1 MPKPFVHLHLHS
13 EYSLLDG
20 ANRIDKLINRV
31 KELGMDAVAVTDHG
45 NMHAACSFYNAAK
58 AAGIKPI
65 MGIEAYVAPDVNGL
79 PSDRLRKEAT
89 GVADG
94 GFHLVLLA
102 ENQTGW
108 RNLLK
113 LSSDAYVNGFY
124 YKPRMDKSTL
134 AQWSDG
140 IIAINGHL
148 GSSIAYHLC
157 QYELTKNEEHYQ
169 RAIEEAK
176 WHAEIFK
183 PNEKGE
189 PRFYLELQNHDVRE
203 QQQIIPHV
211 KRMAKELNMPLVGD
225 NDAHYLTL
233 DDWDAHDT
241 LCCISMGKKK
251 FEENRLK
258 YSKDLYVKSPQQM
271 EELFKDCP
279 EAIDNT
285 IKIAERCN
293 VEIDFSA
300 NHAPVVK
307 IALSD
312 KIKALKGKTAAERVL
327 QYKTGD
333 RIGSTAW
340 FKDFCSQITLIPFDS
355 EKDAD
360 ISADELKE
368 QCDEALFLLSEAGA
382 LWRYGENGIT
392 EDIRARLE
400 RELKILADKIISA
413 YFLIVWDFVNEAR
426 RRGIPA
432 NARGSGVGTMV
443 GFVLGLSNAC
453 PVQYG
458 LLFER
463 FTDPERSEYPDIDI
477 DLCQVG
483 RPKIIEYVR
492 EKYGHVAQIITFGT
506 LKARAAIRDVG
517 RVHDLP
523 LPDVDKLCKLIGDE
537 LKMTISKAL
546 DQEPD
551 LKELYNSGGIYK
563 EVLDTAI
570 RLENM
575 ARHAGV
581 HAAGV
586 IVATQPLDNIV
597 PLYKPPGTE
606 DQIVTQWDGPTCEK
620 VGLLKMDFLGLRNLS
635 IIERCKLLVRETMNI
650 NDQRACIQGAF
661 GKGLVPDS
669 PREFADYGDDY
680 DPLEL
685 ERLGFEDQ
693 NVLDAFRRG
702 ETAAVFQ
709 FESGGFRNTLLGM
722 KPDRLEDLIAA
733 NALYRPGPMAL
744 IPDYNDRKHGRAE
757 VPKIHPIVDEIT
769 AETYGIMIYQEQVM
783 LIVHKLGDIPL
794 REAYSLI
801 KAISKKK
808 EKVINASKDQFLI
821 GAQEKGVTKKQA
833 EDIFD
838 NILKFAGY
846 GFNKSHSTGY
856 SIIAYQTAYLK
867 TYFPV
872 HYMAAVLTYEAV
884 STEKVV
890 EYIDECKR
898 VLRPNGSRGIEVR
911 PPCINHSE
919 VGFTVVYEKGEPHD
933 PNHGHIR
940 FGLNAVKGVGEK
952 AIRAIM
958 EVREKDGP
966 FKNLYEFC
974 ERVPLGAVNRSTIEA
989 LIKCGAFDTLHST
1002 EERAAMMA
1010 ALDNAISSGQ
1020 RAAADRSTGQ
1030 MNFFESFAES
1040 APAETQQ
1047 QTNSTLPSCEPWT
1060 TQEILTHEK
1069 AVLGFYVS
1077 SHPMDQ
1083 FKDELERFSTI
1094 TVADIKELKSELEVV
1109 LGGML
1114 TRVRPTFVKNG
1125 RSAGQKMAMITIE
1138 DKTGSIDGVIFS
1150 DAYAI
1155 AAPLLQGDAIVLL
1168 KGKVDRRREEPN
1180 IIVNQV
1186 IPVREAATQL
1196 TQAVTIRL
1204 RNRPNPEAAAAGA
1217 HPLTGYNGEFNQ
1229 LKALLHQSRASN
1241 GNPSAQVFFEVLDQG
1256 KRVRLRANGVRVGV
1270 DPELPARIDTVMR
1283 SPGCCE
1289 LLGAP
1294 KISVAVN
1301 RVSADDDPQEKL
1313 VTQSAQAEFCDSIDR
1328 Y

>member
-1 MPKPFVHLHLHS
+1 MPQPFVHLHLHS

-20 ANRIDKLINRV
+20 ANRIDKLVAKV
-31 KELGMDAVAVTDHG
+31 KELGMTAVAVTDHG
-45 NMHAACSFYNAAK
+45 NMHAACQFYNACKYAD
-58 AAGIKPI
+58 IKPI

-79 PSDRLRKEAT
+79 TSDRLRKEAT

-108 RNLLK
+108 QNLLK
-113 LSSDAYVNGFY
+113 LSSDAFVNGFY
-124 YKPRMDKSTL
+124 YKPRMDKTTL
-134 AQWSDG
+134 EKYADG

-148 GSSIAYHLC
+148 GSSIAYYLC
-157 QYELTKNEEHYQ
+157 QYELTKNEDHYQ

-176 WHAEIFK
+176 WHASIFK
-183 PNEKGE
+183 PNENGE

-211 KRMAKELNMPLVGD
+211 KRMAKELGMPLVGD
-225 NDAHYLTL
+225 NDSHFLTL

-251 FEENRLK
+251 FEENRLR
-258 YSKDLYVKSPQQM
+258 YSKDLYVKSPEQM
-271 EELFKDCP
+271 NELFADCP
-279 EAIDNT
+279 EAVENT
-285 IKIAERCN
+285 IKIADRCN

-307 IALSD
+307 IAFSD
-312 KIKALKGKTAAERVL
+312 KIKALAGETAAERVRNF
-327 QYKTGD
+327 KTFD
-333 RIGSTAW
+333 RIGSTKW

-355 EKDAD
+355 EKDAE
-360 ISADELKE
+360 ISADELKA

-382 LWRYGENGIT
+382 LWRYGEKGIT
-392 EDIRARLE
+392 DAIRARLE
-400 RELKILADKIISA
+400 RELKVLADKIISA

-426 RRGIPA
+426 SRGIPA

-463 FTDPERSEYPDIDI
+463 FTDPDRSEYPDIDI
-477 DLCQVG
+477 DLCQDG
-483 RPKIIEYVR
+483 RPQIIEYVR
-492 EKYGHVAQIITFGT
+492 QKYGHVAQIITFGT

-523 LPDVDKLCKLIGDE
+523 LPEVDKLCKLIGDE

-546 DQEPD
+546 EKEPD
-551 LKELYNSGGIYK
+551 LKELYSTSAIHR
-563 EVLDTAI
+563 EVIDTAI

-606 DQIVTQWDGPTCEK
+606 QIVTQWDGPTCEK

-635 IIERCKLLVRETMNI
+635 IIERCKLLVRETLDI
-650 NDQRACIQGAF
+650 KTQRGSIQGQF
-661 GKGLVPDS
+661 GKGFIPDS
-669 PREFADYGDDY
+669 PREFADQGDDY

-685 ERLGFEDQ
+685 ERLTFLDQ

-744 IPDYNDRKHGRAE
+744 IPDYNDRKHGRAQ
-757 VPKIHPIVDEIT
+757 VPKIHPIVDQIT
-769 AETYGIMIYQEQVM
+769 DETYGIMIYQEQVM

-808 EKVINASKDQFLI
+808 EKTINESKAQFLI
-821 GAQEKGVTKKQA
+821 GAQEKGVSKAQA
-833 EDIFD
+833 EEIFD

-872 HYMAAVLTYEAV
+872 YYMAAVLTYEAV

-898 VLRPNGSRGIEVR
+898 VLFPDGHRGIEVR
-911 PPCINHSE
+911 PPDINHSE

-958 EVREKDGP
+958 EVLKKDGP
-966 FKNLYEFC
+966 FKSLYEFC

-1002 EERAAMMA
+1002 AERAAMVA

-1020 RAAADRSTGQ
+1020 RAASDRSTGQ
-1030 MNFFESFAES
+1030 MNFFESFEAS
-1040 APAETQQ
+1040 APAEKQ
-1047 QTNSTLPSCEPWT
+1047 QTATNLPSCEPWT
-1060 TQEILTHEK
+1060 TQETLTHEK
-1069 AVLGFYVS
+1069 SVLGFYVS

-1083 FKDELERFSTI
+1083 FKTELERYSSI
-1094 TVADIKELKSELEVV
+1094 NIADLKQIKSDLEVTV
-1109 LGGML
+1109 GGML
-1114 TRVRPTFVKNG
+1114 TRIRPTFVKNG

-1138 DKTGSIDGVIFS
+1138 DKTGAIDGVVFS

-1155 AAPLLQGDAIVLL
+1155 AAPLLLGDAIVML
-1168 KGKVDRRREEPN
+1168 KGKVDRRREEPSL
-1180 IIVNQV
+1180 IVNEV
-1186 IPVREAATQL
+1186 IPVREAAMHL
-1196 TQAVTIRL
+1196 TTAVNIRL
-1204 RNRPNPEAAAAGA
+1204 RPRKLEDQPAGDE
-1217 HPLTGYNGEFNQ
+1217 LQSQTGYNGEFNQ
-1229 LKALLHQSRASN
+1229 LKALLHQSRAAN
-1241 GNPSAQVFFEVLDQG
+1241 GNPSAQVFFEVCDQG

-1270 DPELPARIDTVMR
+1270 STDLPQRVDTVMR
-1283 SPGCCE
+1283 TPGCCE
-1289 LLGAP
+1289 LLGPP
-1294 KISVAVN
+1294 KIAVAVN
-1301 RVSADDDPQEKL
+1301 RISEADEPEDKL
-1313 VTQSAQAEFCDSIDR
+1313 FTATQDEEVCESIDR

>member
-1 MPKPFVHLHLHS
+1 MPEPFVHLHLHS

-20 ANRIDKLINRV
+20 ANRIDKLVNRV
-31 KELGMDAVAVTDHG
+31 KELGMTAVAVTDHG
-45 NMHAACSFYNAAK
+45 NMHAACSFYNTAK

-79 PSDRLRKEAT
+79 TSDRMRKEAT

-102 ENQTGW
+102 ENQIGW
-108 RNLLK
+108 KNLLK

-134 AQWSDG
+134 QQWSDG

-157 QYELTKNEEHYQ
+157 QYELTKNEDHYK
-169 RAIEEAK
+169 RAIAEAK
-176 WHAEIFK
+176 WHASVFT

-203 QQQIIPHV
+203 QQQIIPHI
-211 KRMAKELNMPLVGD
+211 KRMAKELHMPLVGD
-225 NDAHYLTL
+225 NDAHFLTR
-233 DDWDAHDT
+233 DDWDAHDS

-251 FEENRLK
+251 FEENRLR
-258 YSKDLYVKSPQQM
+258 YSKDLYVKSPEQM
-271 EELFKDCP
+271 NELFADCP
-279 EAIDNT
+279 EAIENT
-285 IKIAERCN
+285 IKIADRCN
-293 VEIDFSA
+293 VDIDFSA

-307 IALSD
+307 IALGD
-312 KIKALKGKTAAERVL
+312 KIKALKGETAAERVR
-327 QYKTGD
+327 QFKTGD

-340 FKDFCSQITLIPFDS
+340 FKEFCSQIQLIPFDS

-360 ISADELKE
+360 ITADELKA

-392 EDIRARLE
+392 DQIRARLE

-477 DLCQVG
+477 DLCQDG

-523 LPDVDKLCKLIGDE
+523 LPEVDKLCKLIGDE
-537 LKMTISKAL
+537 LKMTLSKAL
-546 DQEPD
+546 EKEPD
-551 LKELYNSGGIYK
+551 LKDLYNNSAIHK
-563 EVLDTAI
+563 EVIDTAI

-597 PLYKPPGTE
+597 PLYKPPRT

-635 IIERCKLLVRETMNI
+635 IIERCKLLVRETMDI
-650 NDQRACIQGAF
+650 KTQRSSITGGF
-661 GKGLVPDS
+661 GKGFIPDS
-669 PREFADYGDDY
+669 PREFADQGDDY

-685 ERLGFEDQ
+685 ERLSFEDQ
-693 NVLDAFRRG
+693 NVLDVFRRG

-744 IPDYNDRKHGRAE
+744 IPDYNDRKHGRSQ

-783 LIVHKLGDIPL
+783 LIVHRLGDIPL

-808 EKVINASKDQFLI
+808 IKVIESSKKQFLI
-821 GAQEKGVTKKQA
+821 GAQEKGLSKAQA
-833 EDIFD
+833 DEIFE

-872 HYMAAVLTYEAV
+872 HYMAAVLTYESV
-884 STEKVV
+884 STDKVV

-898 VLRPNGSRGIEVR
+898 VLRPNGSRGIEVK

-919 VGFTVVYEKGEPHD
+919 VGFTVVYNKDEPRD

-958 EVREKDGP
+958 AARDKEGP

-974 ERVPLGAVNRSTIEA
+974 ERVPLNVCNRSTIEA

-1002 EERAAMMA
+1002 DERAAMMD

-1020 RAAADRSTGQ
+1020 RAASDRSTGQ
-1030 MNFFESFAES
+1030 MNFFESFEAS
-1040 APAETQQ
+1040 APVEKQ
-1047 QTNSTLPSCEPWT
+1047 QTASNLPTVTPWT
-1060 TQEILTHEK
+1060 TQKTLTHEK

-1083 FKDELERFSTI
+1083 FKTELERYSSI
-1094 TVADIKELKSELEVV
+1094 TVADIKQIKSELEVTV
-1109 LGGML
+1109 GGML
-1114 TRVRPTFVKNG
+1114 TRICSTFVKNG

-1138 DKTGSIDGVIFS
+1138 DKTGSIDGVVFS
-1150 DAYAI
+1150 DAYAV
-1155 AAPLLQGDAIVLL
+1155 AAPLLQGDAIVML
-1168 KGKVDRRREEPN
+1168 KGKVDRRREEPS

-1186 IPVREAATQL
+1186 VPVREAATQL
-1196 TQAVTIRL
+1196 TTAVTIRL
-1204 RNRPNPEAAAAGA
+1204 RPRTNDDISSETSGG
-1217 HPLTGYNGEFNQ
+1217 TGFNGEFNQ
-1229 LKALLHQSRASN
+1229 LKALLHQSRATN
-1241 GNPSAQVFFEVLDQG
+1241 GNPSAQVFFEVCDQG
-1256 KRVRLRANGVRVGV
+1256 KRVRLRANGVKVGV
-1270 DPELPARIDTVMR
+1270 DPELPSRIDTVMR

-1289 LLGAP
+1289 LHGPP
-1294 KISVAVN
+1294 KITVAVN
-1301 RVSADDDPQEKL
+1301 KVSDEDEQQEKL
-1313 VTQSAQAEFCDSIDR
+1313 FTASGEFCDSIDR

>member
-1 MPKPFVHLHLHS
+1 MSEKFVHLHLHS

-20 ANRIDKLINRV
+20 ANRIDKLVNRV
-31 KELGMDAVAVTDHG
+31 KELGMTAVAVTDHG
-45 NMHAACSFYNAAK
+45 NMHAACQFYNAAK
-58 AAGIKPI
+58 KVGIKPI
-65 MGIEAYVAPDVNGL
+65 MGIEAYVAPDVKGL
-79 PSDRLRKEAT
+79 PSDRLRKEST

-108 RNLLK
+108 HNLLK
-113 LSSDAYVNGFY
+113 LTSDSFIKGFY

-134 AQWSDG
+134 EQYHDG

-148 GSSIAYHLC
+148 GSSIAHHLC
-157 QYELTKNEEHYQ
+157 QYESTKNEEHYQ

-176 WHAEIFK
+176 WHHKIFK

-189 PRFYLELQNHDVRE
+189 PRFYLELQNHDVQK

-211 KRMAKELNMPLVGD
+211 KRMAKELDMPLVGD
-225 NDAHYLTL
+225 NDSHFLTL

-251 FEENRLK
+251 LEETRLR
-258 YSKDLYVKSPQQM
+258 YSKDLYVKSQEQM
-271 EELFKDCP
+271 CELFKDCP
-279 EAIDNT
+279 QAIENT
-285 IKIAERCN
+285 LKIADRCN

-312 KIKALKGKTAAERVL
+312 KLTSLKGDTPADRVI
-327 QYKTGD
+327 QFKTGD

-340 FKDFCSQITLIPFDS
+340 FKEFCAQIELIPFDS
-355 EKDAD
+355 EVDEG
-360 ISADELKE
+360 ISETLLQE

-382 LWRYGENGIT
+382 LWRYGEHGIT
-392 EDIRARLE
+392 DVIRARLA
-400 RELKILADKIISA
+400 RELKVLSDKIISA

-453 PVQYG
+453 PVEYG

-463 FTDPERSEYPDIDI
+463 FTDPDRSEYPDIDI
-477 DLCQVG
+477 DLCQNG
-483 RPKIIEYVR
+483 RPQIIEYVR
-492 EKYGHVAQIITFGT
+492 KKYGHVAQIITFGT
-506 LKARAAIRDVG
+506 LKARAALRDVG

-523 LPDVDKLCKLIGDE
+523 LPEVDKLCKLIGDG
-537 LKMTISKAL
+537 LKTTLTSAL
-546 DQEPD
+546 EEEPD
-551 LKELYNSGGIYK
+551 FKEIYNTSQPHR
-563 EVLDTAI
+563 EVIDTAI

-597 PLYKPPGTE
+597 PLYKPPGT

-635 IIERCKLLVRETMNI
+635 IIERAKELIRAALTI
-650 NDQRACIQGAF
+650 KTQRATIMGEF

-669 PREFADYGDDY
+669 PREFADQGDDY

-685 ERLGFEDQ
+685 ERLTFKDQ
-693 NVLDAFRRG
+693 NVFDAFRRG
-702 ETAAVFQ
+702 ETSAVFQ
-709 FESGGFRNTLLGM
+709 FESGGFRNTLIGM

-744 IPDYNDRKHGRAE
+744 IPDYNLRKHGKQE
-757 VPKIHPIVDEIT
+757 VPKVHPIVDEVT

-783 LIVHKLGDIPL
+783 LIVNRLGDIPL
-794 REAYSLI
+794 RVAYSLI

-808 EKVINASKDQFLI
+808 FDVINANRATFI
-821 GAQEKGVTKKQA
+821 EGAKEKGVTEKA
-833 EDIFD
+833 ANEVFE
-838 NILKFAGY
+838 NILSFASY

-872 HYMAAVLTYEAV
+872 YYMAAVLTYEAV

-898 VLRPNGSRGIEVR
+898 VLFPDGHRGIEVK

-919 VGFTVVYEKGEPHD
+919 VGFTVVYEDTD
-933 PNHGHIR
+933 PRDVNHGHIR

-952 AIRAIM
+952 AVVAIM
-958 EVREKDGP
+958 AAREKEGP
-966 FKNLYEFC
+966 FTSLYEFC
-974 ERVPLGAVNRSTIEA
+974 ERVSLGAVNRSTIDA
-989 LIKCGAFDTLHST
+989 LIKCGAFDPLHSI
-1002 EERAAMMA
+1002 EERSAMLA
-1010 ALDNAISSGQ
+1010 ALDDAVSSGQ
-1020 RAAADRSTGQ
+1020 RAATDRSAGQ
-1030 MNFFESFAES
+1030 MNFFESFQASEPEVQDS
-1040 APAETQQ
+1040 TQ
-1047 QTNSTLPSCEPWT
+1047 SSLPSCTPWT
-1060 TQEILTHEK
+1060 TPEILTYEK

-1077 SHPMDQ
+1077 SHPMDVY
-1083 FKDELERFSTI
+1083 KTELERYSSVTI
-1094 TVADIKELKSELEVV
+1094 ADLKEIKSEIEVTV
-1109 LGGML
+1109 GGML
-1114 TRVRPTFVKNG
+1114 TRIRPVIVKNG

-1150 DAYAI
+1150 DGYAI
-1155 AAPLLQGDAIVLL
+1155 AAPLLQSDAIVLL
-1168 KGKVDRRREEPN
+1168 KGKVDRKREEPSL
-1180 IIVNQV
+1180 IVNQV
-1186 IPVREAATQL
+1186 IAVRDAVSQL
-1196 TQAVTIRL
+1196 TTAVNIRL
-1204 RNRPNPEAAAAGA
+1204 RPKTVAGEGGDGANPE
-1217 HPLTGYNGEFNQ
+1217 TGYNGEFNQ
-1229 LKALLHQSRASN
+1229 LKALLHQSRSSA
-1241 GNPSAQVFFEVLDQG
+1241 GNPAAQVYFEVCEQG
-1256 KRVRLRANGVRVGV
+1256 KRVRLRANGVMVGV
-1270 DPELPARIDTVMR
+1270 SQDLPQRIDTVMR
-1283 SPGCCE
+1283 ETDCCQ
-1289 LLGAP
+1289 LLGPP
-1294 KISVAVN
+1294 KIAVARN
-1301 RVSADDDPQEKL
+1301 RVSDEDIPQEKL
-1313 VTQSAQAEFCDSIDR
+1313 YSSSSEESCASIDR

>member
-1 MPKPFVHLHLHS
+1 MPQPFVHLHLHS

-20 ANRIDKLINRV
+20 ANRIDKLVSRI
-31 KELGMDAVAVTDHG
+31 KELNMTAVAVTDHG
-45 NMHAACSFYNAAK
+45 NMHAACQFYNAAHK
-58 AAGIKPI
+58 QGIKPI
-65 MGIEAYVAPDVNGL
+65 MGIEAYVAPDVKGFT
-79 PSDRLRKEAT
+79 SDRMRKEAT
-89 GVADG
+89 GVSDG

-108 RNLLK
+108 HNLLK

-124 YKPRMDKSTL
+124 YKPRMDKTTL
-134 AQWSDG
+134 QQWSDG

-176 WHAEIFK
+176 WHASVFK

-203 QQQIIPHV
+203 QQEIIPHV
-211 KRMAKELNMPLVGD
+211 KRMAKELDMPLVGD
-225 NDAHYLTL
+225 NDAHFLTL

-251 FEENRLK
+251 MEENRLR
-258 YSKDLYVKSPQQM
+258 YSKDLYVKSQEQM
-271 EELFKDCP
+271 CELFADCP
-279 EAIDNT
+279 EAIENT
-285 IKIAERCN
+285 VKIADRCN

-312 KIKALKGKTAAERVL
+312 KIKSLKGKTAADRVI

-340 FKDFCSQITLIPFDS
+340 FKDFCAQITLIPFDS
-355 EKDAD
+355 EKDAE
-360 ISADELKE
+360 IDEDVLKA

-382 LWRYGENGIT
+382 LWRYGQDGIT
-392 EDIRARLE
+392 PDIRARLE
-400 RELKILADKIISA
+400 RELKVLADKIISA

-426 RRGIPA
+426 SRGIPA

-463 FTDPERSEYPDIDI
+463 FTDPDRSEYPDIDI
-477 DLCQVG
+477 DLCQNG
-483 RPKIIEYVR
+483 RPEIIEYVR
-492 EKYGHVAQIITFGT
+492 QKYGHVAQIITFGT

-546 DQEPD
+546 GQEPD
-551 LKELYNSGGIYK
+551 LKELYNTSSHHK
-563 EVLDTAI
+563 EVIDTAI

-597 PLYKPPGTE
+597 PLYKPPGT
-606 DQIVTQWDGPTCEK
+606 DQIVTQWDGPTCES

-635 IIERCKLLVRETMNI
+635 IIERAKDLIRDTMDI
-650 NDQRACIQGAF
+650 KTQRGCIMGEF

-669 PREFADYGDDY
+669 PREFSDQGDDY

-685 ERLGFEDQ
+685 ERLTFLDQ

-783 LIVHKLGDIPL
+783 LIVHKLGDIAL

-808 EKVINASKDQFLI
+808 EKTINASKAQFLI
-821 GAQEKGVTKKQA
+821 GAQEKGVTEKQA
-833 EDIFD
+833 TDIFD

-884 STEKVV
+884 STDKVV

-898 VLRPNGSRGIEVR
+898 VLRPNGNRGIEVR

-933 PNHGHIR
+933 PNNGHIR

-952 AIRAIM
+952 AILAIM
-958 EVREKDGP
+958 EARDKEGP
-966 FKNLYEFC
+966 FKNLYDFC
-974 ERVPLGAVNRSTIEA
+974 ERVPSNVCNRSTIDA

-1002 EERAAMMA
+1002 DERAAMSA
-1010 ALDNAISSGQ
+1010 ALDDAISSGQ
-1020 RAAADRSTGQ
+1020 RAASDRSAGQ
-1030 MNFFESFAES
+1030 MSFFESFAES
-1040 APAETQQ
+1040 APVEQQ
-1047 QTNSTLPSCEPWT
+1047 QQANNLPSCEPWT
-1060 TQEILTHEK
+1060 TQETLTHEK
-1069 AVLGFYVS
+1069 SVLGFYVS

-1083 FKDELERFSTI
+1083 FKDELERYSTI
-1094 TVADIKELKSELEVV
+1094 NVIDLKQIKSDLEVTI
-1109 LGGML
+1109 GGML
-1114 TRVRPTFVKNG
+1114 TRVRPTLVKNG

-1155 AAPLLQGDAIVLL
+1155 AAPLLESDAIVLL

-1186 IPVREAATQL
+1186 IPVRDAVSQL
-1196 TQAVTIRL
+1196 TQAVNIRL
-1204 RNRPNPEAAAAGA
+1204 RPRPEMADGNNGGN
-1217 HPLTGYNGEFNQ
+1217 PLTGYNGEFNQ
-1229 LKALLHQSRASN
+1229 LKALLHQSRAAN
-1241 GNPSAQVFFEVLDQG
+1241 GNPSAQVYFEVCDQG
-1256 KRVRLRANGVRVGV
+1256 QRVRLRANGVRIGV
-1270 DPELPARIDTVMR
+1270 DPDLPQRVNTVMR
-1283 SPGCCE
+1283 TPDCCE
-1289 LLGAP
+1289 LHGAP
-1294 KISVAVN
+1294 KITVAVN
-1301 RVSADDDPQEKL
+1301 KVSEQEDEDKL
-1313 VTQSAQAEFCDSIDR
+1313 ITQSAQADVCDSIDR